1 MSDDLKFPDSPRQPR
16 DSGSI
21 DERTAQLIRE
31 AYLPPVAS
39 GEAELAYWSALEKRI
54 MAGVASGVAP
64 QGDAG
69 WWSVLGRWSQVGLVA
84 AAALFA
90 AASLLSDR
98 LGEPEDQV
106 ATETSYEAVSPI
118 YSSYA
123 SSAPVQLITASDKAS
138 QRDAALQ
145 YVLSY

>member
-1 MSDDLKFPDSPRQPR
+1 MTDELKFPDSSGRQR
-16 DSGSI
+16 ESGSI

-39 GEAELAYWSALEKRI
+39 GEAEHAYWNALESRI
-54 MAGVASGVAP
+54 MARVSGGVVRES
-64 QGDAG
+64 DAG
-69 WWSVLGRWSQVGLVA
+69 WWSVLGGWAQVGLVA

-90 AASLLSDR
+90 LASLLSHQ

-106 ATETSYEAVSPI
+106 ATDAGYEAVMPGSTFI
-118 YSSYA
+118 N
-123 SSAPVQLITASDKAS
+123 SAPVQLITASNRS
-138 QRDAALQ
+138 TQRDAALQ

>member
-1 MSDDLKFPDSPRQPR
+1 MSDELKFPDSPRQPR

-21 DERTAQLIRE
+21 DERTAQLIRD

-39 GEAELAYWSALEKRI
+39 GDAELAYWSALEKRI
-54 MAGVASGVAP
+54 MAGVAGGVVP
-64 QGDAG
+64 PSDSG
-69 WWSVLGRWSQVGLVA
+69 WWSVLGGWAQVGLVA

-90 AASLLSDR
+90 VASAVSTR
-98 LGEPEDQV
+98 LGEPENQV
-106 ATETSYEAVSPI
+106 ASDAGYEAVMPA
-118 YSSYA
+118 SSYA
-123 SSAPVQLITASDKAS
+123 SSAPVQLITARDRSS